1 MPLLSRGHPDARSGA
16 DDAGQFYE
24 HEETREVVA
33 LVKAAVD
40 EVQRKGEAAFG
51 DFRVVDGPWRRD
63 ETYIFVLD
71 RHGTMLVHPDPTM
84 EGKNELEL
92 KDING
97 KPIIRGLIGAVT
109 TVAGKR
115 EGWYHYQ
122 WPVPGGLLPRW
133 KSTYVELVTTP
144 AGTDYIVG
152 SGIYNDR
159 MERAFVVD
167 AVADAVGHLEKYGEA
182 AFPLFY
188 DPTGSFI
195 AKDAYVFVFD
205 MNGIEMVNP
214 AFRNLEGRDL
224 LDVQDTEG
232 KHLVREMLEVV
243 QARGAGWVEYMWPK
257 PGESISTQKSAY
269 VSRAKM
275 GTKWV
280 LVGCGVYLVDAPKAV
295 PVAAKM
301 TAPELMTLVREA
313 AAVFEQHGDKAY
325 PEFRTMGSKWFHDE
339 TYFFALTMDGTDV
352 FHAADPAREGRNDI
366 GLKDVLGRA
375 FVKMSLEAA
384 AGPSSEGW
392 VHYMYPEPG
401 NIFPAWKS
409 TFVKRVTFP
418 SGIPHAIGCGIYNMQ
433 MEKAFIEDVVG
444 RAATLVTKQ
453 GTGAFAQLRDKTGPF
468 VFMDTYVFVH
478 TLDGTELVNPAQ
490 PSLEG
495 RNLMELRDLRGKA
508 VVQEQTAAAMK
519 FGSAWMECYWFK
531 PGDNTPARKDTYVR
545 KVQSGPQ
552 TYIVGSGVYMA

>member
-1 MPLLSRGHPDARSGA
+1 
-16 DDAGQFYE
+16 
-24 HEETREVVA
+24 
-33 LVKAAVD
+33 
-40 EVQRKGEAAFG
+40 
-51 DFRVVDGPWRRD
+51 
-63 ETYIFVLD
+63 
-71 RHGTMLVHPDPTM
+71 
-84 EGKNELEL
+84 
-92 KDING
+92 
-97 KPIIRGLIGAVT
+97 
-109 TVAGKR
+109 
-115 EGWYHYQ
+115 
-122 WPVPGGLLPRW
+122 
-133 KSTYVELVTTP
+133 
-144 AGTDYIVG
+144 
-152 SGIYNDR
+152 
-159 MERAFVVD
+159 
-167 AVADAVGHLEKYGEA
+167 
-182 AFPLFY
+182 
-188 DPTGSFI
+188 
-195 AKDAYVFVFD
+195 
-205 MNGIEMVNP
+205 
-214 AFRNLEGRDL
+214 
-224 LDVQDTEG
+224 
-232 KHLVREMLEVV
+232 
-243 QARGAGWVEYMWPK
+243 
-257 PGESISTQKSAY
+257 

-384 AGPSSEGW
+384 AGPSGEGW